1 MSMSDPVAD
10 MLTRIRNAGM
20 VRFDTV
26 NMPLS
31 KIKVG
36 VAKVL
41 KDEGYINDYHIKEND
56 SVQGSLK
63 IDLKYGPN
71 DEKVITGLRRVSKPG
86 LRIYVKADNIPKVLS
101 GLGIA
106 ILSTSQGV
114 IADREARKLG
124 LGGEVLCEIW

>member
-20 VRFDTV
+20 VKFDTV

-31 KIKVG
+31 KLKVS

-41 KDEGYINDYHIKEND
+41 KEEGYINDYQIADGN
-56 SVQGSLK
+56 VQGSLR
-63 IDLKYGPN
+63 INLKYGPN
-71 DEKVITGLRRVSKPG
+71 DEKVITGLKRVSKPG
-86 LRIYVKADNIPKVLS
+86 LRIYVNAGEIPKVLS

-106 ILSTSQGV
+106 ILSTSKGV
-114 IADREARKLG
+114 VTDREARKLG
-124 LGGEVLCEIW
+124 VGGEVLCEVW